1 MANIRFNPW
10 RKEYK
15 RPFGAIKAGQAAEFM
30 IEVYDAYVKS
40 VELEIYRDG
49 ESTPCILQMEDQ
61 HDGRY
66 CCTYTAGSAGLL
78 FYYFKLV
85 LYENNSEQTYY
96 YCLGLGVTQNE
107 GELSEHSYQ
116 LTVYEHGVEA
126 PDWYQDAVCYQ
137 IFPDRFANGNPDG
150 RIDGRKQ
157 NSFIYGTDS
166 DLPMYI
172 RNKDGGIDRWDFYGG
187 NIRGIIEKI
196 PYLKELGITMIYL
209 NPVFE
214 ATSNHRYDTN
224 DYMKIDPMLGTED
237 DFAELLQKLH
247 ANGIHVILDGVFNHV
262 GKNSR
267 YFNAGGLYGDD
278 EGAFRNK
285 ESKYYSWFRFIHYPD
300 SYDSWWG
307 VSDLPTVDKE
317 NPDYQQFIYG
327 KKDSVISKWTG
338 FGVDGWRL
346 DVADE
351 LTDDFIENIRKTLD
365 DYKERVLIG
374 EVWEDASNKVAYSK
388 RRRYVYG
395 NGLYGVMNYPLRK
408 CIIDLVLSSRSPLE
422 IAHEL
427 MQLRENYPRDF
438 FFNSLNNLDTHDT
451 KRIITACSGKMQLVR
466 TAWEL
471 LFMFPGIPC
480 VYYGDEAGLVG
491 DSDPDNRRF
500 FPWGHEN
507 QEMLQFMKRLI
518 SKRRASQ
525 VLSRGELSLFVS
537 GTFFGIG
544 RFLGDEAVAYLVN
557 ASDCEAEFNP
567 DQLQSF
573 HDEAGLGAKLC
584 QAFAN
589 KKFGAWESVEI

>member
-1 MANIRFNPW
+1 M
-10 RKEYK
+10 
-15 RPFGAIKAGQAAEFM
+15 
-30 IEVYDAYVKS
+30 
-40 VELEIYRDG
+40 
-49 ESTPCILQMEDQ
+49 
-61 HDGRY
+61 
-66 CCTYTAGSAGLL
+66 
-78 FYYFKLV
+78 
-85 LYENNSEQTYY
+85 
-96 YCLGLGVTQNE
+96 
-107 GELSEHSYQ
+107 
-116 LTVYEHGVEA
+116 
-126 PDWYQDAVCYQ
+126 
-137 IFPDRFANGNPDG
+137 
-150 RIDGRKQ
+150 
-157 NSFIYGTDS
+157 
-166 DLPMYI
+166 
-172 RNKDGGIDRWDFYGG
+172 
-187 NIRGIIEKI
+187 
-196 PYLKELGITMIYL
+196 
-209 NPVFE
+209 
-214 ATSNHRYDTN
+214 
-224 DYMKIDPMLGTED
+224 
-237 DFAELLQKLH
+237 
-247 ANGIHVILDGVFNHV
+247 
-262 GKNSR
+262 
-267 YFNAGGLYGDD
+267 
-278 EGAFRNK
+278 
-285 ESKYYSWFRFIHYPD
+285 
-300 SYDSWWG
+300 
-307 VSDLPTVDKE
+307 
-317 NPDYQQFIYG
+317 
-327 KKDSVISKWTG
+327 
-338 FGVDGWRL
+338 
-346 DVADE
+346 
-351 LTDDFIENIRKTLD
+351 TDDFIENIRKTLD
-365 DYKERVLIG
+365 DYKKRVLIG

-507 QEMLQFMKRLI
+507 QEMLQFMKCLI